1 MAQLLSGGMM
11 YVIVSLLSF
20 QVHCLESQS
29 NGILTTTMSNPL
41 SHPED
46 PDFHSSIQENLKQLS
61 AQLGSP
67 LSELSVMEIYQNACE
82 LLSHVSPSPLTLAR
96 VAGTLLVYR
105 ATDTEPEEFE
115 WFSTQVKQCLDE
127 EEVEELIESIHRTDA
142 L

>member
-1 MAQLLSGGMM
+1 
-11 YVIVSLLSF
+11 
-20 QVHCLESQS
+20 
-29 NGILTTTMSNPL
+29 MSNHL

-46 PDFHSSIQENLKQLS
+46 PDFHSSIQENLQQLS

-67 LSELSVMEIYQNACE
+67 LSELSVKEIYQNACD

-105 ATDTEPEEFE
+105 GKDSELEESK

>member
-1 MAQLLSGGMM
+1 
-11 YVIVSLLSF
+11 
-20 QVHCLESQS
+20 
-29 NGILTTTMSNPL
+29 MSNPL

-67 LSELSVMEIYQNACE
+67 LSELSVMEIYQNACD
-82 LLSHVSPSPLTLAR
+82 LLSYVSPSPLTLAR

-105 ATDTEPEEFE
+105 VMDTEPEEFE
-115 WFSTQVKQCLDE
+115 WFSTQVKQCLHE
-127 EEVEELIESIHRTDA
+127 EEVEELIESIHRTDT

>member
-1 MAQLLSGGMM
+1 
-11 YVIVSLLSF
+11 
-20 QVHCLESQS
+20 
-29 NGILTTTMSNPL
+29 MSNAL

-46 PDFHSSIQENLKQLS
+46 PDFHLSIQENLKQLS

-67 LSELSVMEIYQNACE
+67 LDNFSVMEIYQNACE

-105 ATDTEPEEFE
+105 VQDTELEESQ
-115 WFSTQVKQCLDE
+115 WFSNQVKQCLDE
-127 EEVEELIESIHRTDA
+127 EEVEELIESIHRIDS

>member
-1 MAQLLSGGMM
+1 
-11 YVIVSLLSF
+11 
-20 QVHCLESQS
+20 
-29 NGILTTTMSNPL
+29 MSNPL

-46 PDFHSSIQENLKQLS
+46 PGFHSSIQEDLKQLS

-67 LSELSVMEIYQNACE
+67 LSELSVMEIYQSACD
-82 LLSHVSPSPLTLAR
+82 LLSHVSPSPLTLTLAR

-105 ATDTEPEEFE
+105 VTDTEPEELE
-115 WFSTQVKQCLDE
+115 WFTTQMKQCLDE

>member
-1 MAQLLSGGMM
+1 
-11 YVIVSLLSF
+11 
-20 QVHCLESQS
+20 
-29 NGILTTTMSNPL
+29 MSNPL

-67 LSELSVMEIYQNACE
+67 LSELSIMEIYQNACE
-82 LLSHVSPSPLTLAR
+82 LLSHLFPSPLTLTR

-105 ATDTEPEEFE
+105 VNDTEPEEFE
-115 WFSTQVKQCLDE
+115 WFGTQVKQCLDE
-127 EEVEELIESIHRTDA
+127 EEVKELIESIHRTDA

>member
-1 MAQLLSGGMM
+1 
-11 YVIVSLLSF
+11 
-20 QVHCLESQS
+20 
-29 NGILTTTMSNPL
+29 MSKPL
-41 SHPED
+41 FHPEES
-46 PDFHSSIQENLKQLS
+46 DFHSSIQENLKQLS
-61 AQLGSP
+61 ALLGFP
-67 LSELSVMEIYQNACE
+67 LDESSVIEIYQNACD

-105 ATDTEPEEFE
+105 VTDTEPEEFE

>member
-1 MAQLLSGGMM
+1 
-11 YVIVSLLSF
+11 
-20 QVHCLESQS
+20 
-29 NGILTTTMSNPL
+29 MSNSL

-67 LSELSVMEIYQNACE
+67 LDELSITEIYQDACD
-82 LLSHVSPSPLTLAR
+82 LLSHISPSPLTLAR

-105 ATDTEPEEFE
+105 VQKTELEESQ

-127 EEVEELIESIHRTDA
+127 EEVEELIESIHRTDS